1 MPHLA
6 GRVEGLAVRV
16 PTPAVAML
24 DLVAELGA
32 DADAEGIRD
41 AFRAAAAGGPLA
53 GMLAVVEDERVSSD
67 FVGRPESAVVDLPLV
82 AVADRRLARVI
93 AWYDNEW
100 GYASRLADL
109 VARIGAPAG
118 AAAGPAATRNQLASQ
133 EGDR

>member
-1 MPHLA
+1 MIRIA
-6 GRVEGLAVRV
+6 TITV
-16 PTPAVAML
+16 PASGCRRSRQRSLIAF
-24 DLVAELGA
+24 DFQALGGQCPRGPVFLRSIPFCYFQQGVTKR
-32 DADAEGIRD
+32 GI
-41 AFRAAAAGGPLA
+41 
-53 GMLAVVEDERVSSD
+53 VVEDERVSSD

-109 VARIGAPAG
+109 VARIGAPGG
-118 AAAGPAATRNQLASQ
+118 AAAGPAATVDQ